1 MKETRQRRLHA
12 RWDLESSILFAKPNS
27 EDLVRAKMLNI
38 SDSGMYFESGN
49 DISGSSE
56 VCIWIGNEPRI
67 ATGKVKIY
75 EFYRSRIRWRRDLES
90 GDGLGVGVQH
100 IVKTIGVAGPDYY
113 CTMCGD
119 KIPVGKVHFEKDF
132 LYLCPSCY
140 SAIKNFPGDCREEIL
155 RMLEGNV
162 F

>member
-1 MKETRQRRLHA
+1 MKETNQKRMHD
-12 RWDLESSILFAKPNS
+12 RWELKFPILFSKPNS
-27 EDLVRAKMLNI
+27 ENLIQAKMFNI
-38 SDSGMYFESGN
+38 SEAGMYFESGN
-49 DISGSSE
+49 DIGGGSE
-56 VCIWIGNEPRI
+56 VCIWMGKKPRI
-67 ATGKVKIY
+67 ATKKVRIY
-75 EFYRSRIRWRRDLES
+75 EFYRSRIRWSRELEN

-100 IVKTIGVAGPDYY
+100 IIKTIGVTGPDYF

-132 LYLCPSCY
+132 LYLCPSCH
-140 SAIKNFPGDCREEIL
+140 SSIRNCSRECREEIF